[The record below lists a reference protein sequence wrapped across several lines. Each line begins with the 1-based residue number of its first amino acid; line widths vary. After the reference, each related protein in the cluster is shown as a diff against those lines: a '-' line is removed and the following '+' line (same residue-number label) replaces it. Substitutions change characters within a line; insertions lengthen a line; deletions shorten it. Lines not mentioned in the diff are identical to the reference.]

1 MLGSKLI
8 FLIVCAPQS
17 RKQRAPVTL
26 PSARL
31 LLGASCRGSHGKP
44 DIIPHFRMVIG
55 HVLALKPDPLG
66 NSLMQG

>member
-1 MLGSKLI
+1 MI
-8 FLIVCAPQS
+8 FLINVRAQS
-17 RKQRAPVTL
+17 RKQRAHVTL

-31 LLGASCRGSHGKP
+31 LLGTSCRGSHGKP

-66 NSLMQG
+66 NF

>member
-1 MLGSKLI
+1 MI
-8 FLIVCAPQS
+8 FLIDVRAQS

-44 DIIPHFRMVIG
+44 DIIPHFRMVIM
-55 HVLALKPDPLG
+55 
-66 NSLMQG
+66 SWR